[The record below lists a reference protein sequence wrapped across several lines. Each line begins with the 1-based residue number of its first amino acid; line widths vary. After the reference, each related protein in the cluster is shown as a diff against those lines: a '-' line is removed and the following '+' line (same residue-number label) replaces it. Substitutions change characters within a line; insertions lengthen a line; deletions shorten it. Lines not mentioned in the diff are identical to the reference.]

1 MHEWHP
7 EEHYFNK
14 KEIIPYV
21 DKHWRSLCTERAR
34 TTTWWATL
42 GSCLYSSKD
51 TFIARDER
59 QRSAASDFRLA
70 DPNLWHV
77 RPSNAQV
84 NNKIKETS
92 KITESFL
99 A

>member
-1 MHEWHP
+1 MQEWHP
-7 EEHYFNK
+7 EQYYFNK
-14 KEIIPYV
+14 KEIIPFV

-70 DPNLWHV
+70 DPSLWHV
-77 RPSNAQV
+77 RPTSQV
-84 NNKIKETS
+84 
-92 KITESFL
+92 SFIYFYTKKKYTNFF
-99 A
+99 